1 MTRPHKQWRAK
12 PKLAISSL
20 LRLHPRRRAV
30 ESSVLPKGEAFAISL
45 CVKRKRVQ
53 FHVFFRSSALSLS
66 PLPRLPSVASDSIE
80 KELET
85 WRSRFRSA
93 AAQIAIHQG
102 QTVLVTEPDGQ
113 VNWPSKRGLYF
124 RDTRVISAWAI
135 YANGEPWD
143 LLNGGAI
150 APHAA
155 LIFETNRA
163 FLTED
168 GPIPP
173 RTLGLMIARH
183 IDGGLHEDIEIVNN
197 GQVPVRFNLEIA
209 MRADFA
215 DIFEVKSD
223 RIVRRGRITTTW
235 SQRRQA
241 LHITYRNKDFS
252 REVIVRT
259 GKGDGENGRVRQR
272 PAELR
277 HHAQASA
284 NLAPLPHLRPGRWR
298 QADPRAPAMRPYE
311 CDIRPC
317 GHDGRMAGDG
327 SEDRHQQ
334 RGILSLLQSRRAGHG
349 GAAPA
354 ASGTDHM
361 VFVPAAGLP
370 WFVALFG
377 RDTPDRLVADDD
389 RLSRT
394 SPGRLG
400 GARRNTRRK
409 SATTTA
415 MPSPA
420 RSCTSC
426 ATASLRI
433 SSSSRTRPI
442 MAPRMRHRST
452 SWRCTPPG
460 APPAIARLIEK
471 HLPIAEACL
480 AWIDKYGDRDG
491 DGFQEYQTRSQGG
504 YENMGWKDSGDA
516 VMYPDGTLVR
526 GPKALC
532 ELQGY
537 VYDAWLRMAEIFDE
551 LDEKRRAGA
560 LRKKAA
566 ALFKKFN
573 EAFWDEKSG
582 FYAYALD
589 GDKKK
594 VLSVASNVGQCLWS
608 GIIAPE
614 RAAAVVKRLMQKD
627 MWSGWGIR
635 TLSAD
640 HPSFNP
646 YNYQTGAVWPHDNS
660 IIALGMRRYGF
671 AAEAAAVARDISRAA
686 SHFLLNQ
693 LPELYGGLQRD
704 PTSFPVQYLGANVPQ
719 AWAAGTSFML
729 LQTILGLQQDAPR
742 GKLYVDP
749 MLPEWLPDVTL
760 TDLRLGRHHF
770 AIRFWR
776 EGKETKFKVLKG
788 NPRAVER
795 MSISLSQGVEGGEL
809 QSEAPGSRPKGAGT
823 RRAAAARRR
832 HAGG

>member
-1 MTRPHKQWRAK
+1 M
-12 PKLAISSL
+12 
-20 LRLHPRRRAV
+20 
-30 ESSVLPKGEAFAISL
+30 AF
-45 CVKRKRVQ
+45 KVQ
-53 FHVFFRSSALSLS
+53 VG
-66 PLPRLPSVASDSIE
+66 P
-80 KELET
+80 
-85 WRSRFRSA
+85 
-93 AAQIAIHQG
+93 AQIAIHQG

-155 LIFETNRA
+155 LIFETNCA

-259 GKGDGENGRVRQR
+259 GKGDGGMAVDANGRLSFNITLKPAQTWRRCLIYDLADGGKPIRAPRQCAHMSATSDHAVMMDEWR
-272 PAELR
+272 ETVLKIDTSNEEFYRCFNQGVQDMAALR
-277 HHAQASA
+277 
-284 NLAPLPHLRPGRWR
+284 LPLP
-298 QADPRAPAMRPYE
+298 
-311 CDIRPC
+311 
-317 GHDGRMAGDG
+317 
-327 SEDRHQQ
+327 
-334 RGILSLLQSRRAGHG
+334 
-349 GAAPA
+349 
-354 ASGTDHM
+354 GTDHM

-370 WFVALFG
+370 WFLALFG
-377 RDTPDRLVADDD
+377 RDTLIASLQTMIVYPEFAMGTLEVLGQYQAKERDDYRDAEPGKILHELRYGELAHFKLIPHTPYYGTADATPLYLVALHATWRATGD
-389 RLSRT
+389 R
-394 SPGRLG
+394 
-400 GARRNTRRK
+400 A
-409 SATTTA
+409 
-415 MPSPA
+415 
-420 RSCTSC
+420 
-426 ATASLRI
+426 
-433 SSSSRTRPI
+433 
-442 MAPRMRHRST
+442 
-452 SWRCTPPG
+452 
-460 APPAIARLIEK
+460 LIEK

-491 DGFQEYQTRSQGG
+491 DGFQEYQTRSKGG